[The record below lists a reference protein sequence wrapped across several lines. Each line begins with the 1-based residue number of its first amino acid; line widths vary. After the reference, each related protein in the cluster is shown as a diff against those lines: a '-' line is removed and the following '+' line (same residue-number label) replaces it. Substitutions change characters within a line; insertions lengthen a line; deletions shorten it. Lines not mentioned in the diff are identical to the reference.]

1 MILETV
7 MRNANGTVFGKAY
20 YPDLQDDI
28 ELALFGNSVA
38 CGFPSPSADYI
49 EETINLNKHLIRNP
63 SSTYFIKASGESMR
77 EACIRDTDLL
87 IVDKSIKV
95 KNGYPIVCWL
105 NGGFTIKTYRKE
117 KDKIYLEPANPN
129 YQKVELAEGMDF
141 TFWGVVSYSIHNCL
155 TSML

>member
-20 YPDLQDDI
+20 YPDLEDDI
-28 ELALFGNSVA
+28 ELTLFGNRVP
-38 CGFPSPSADYI
+38 CGFPSPAADYI

-77 EACIRDTDLL
+77 EASIRDTDLL
-87 IVDKSIKV
+87 IIDKSIKV
-95 KNGYPIVCWL
+95 KHGYPIVCWY

-117 KDKIYLEPANPN
+117 NGKIYLEPANPA
-129 YQKVELAEGMDF
+129 YEKVEITEGMDF

-155 TSML
+155 SKLR